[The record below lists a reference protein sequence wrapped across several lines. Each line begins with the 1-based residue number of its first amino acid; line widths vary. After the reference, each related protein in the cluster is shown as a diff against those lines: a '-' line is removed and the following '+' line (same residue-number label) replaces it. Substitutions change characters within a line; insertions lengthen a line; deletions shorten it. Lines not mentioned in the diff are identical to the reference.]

1 MTSPSPFGRRYA
13 LKQLNLHDR
22 LACIMHG
29 IITAAL
35 IGGLLWN
42 APQLVRV
49 AHLYATGA
57 VSPPLTIHL
66 FKP

>member
-1 MTSPSPFGRRYA
+1 MTHLTTY
-13 LKQLNLHDR
+13 DR

-29 IITAAL
+29 IVTALL

-57 VSPPLTIHL
+57 VSPASN
-66 FKP
+66 

>member
-1 MTSPSPFGRRYA
+1 MNH
-13 LKQLNLHDR
+13 NLTTYDR

-29 IITAAL
+29 IVTAAL
-35 IGGLLWN
+35 VGGLLWN

-57 VSPPLTIHL
+57 VSPAFTHN
-66 FKP
+66 